1 MRRLSVREAR
11 AALTRVD
18 ELLARETEIII
29 TRHGK
34 PIARLVAVQPS
45 LERPSH
51 ADLRAKMPRMK
62 VGSERLVR
70 ADRDER
76 G

>member
-11 AALTRVD
+11 AALTRAD
-18 ELLARETEIII
+18 ELLAREAEIII
-29 TRHGK
+29 TRRGK
-34 PIARLVAVQPS
+34 PIARLLPVQPPAD
-45 LERPSH
+45 RPSH
-51 ADLRAKMPRMK
+51 AALRAKMPRMK

-70 ADRDER
+70 NERDER